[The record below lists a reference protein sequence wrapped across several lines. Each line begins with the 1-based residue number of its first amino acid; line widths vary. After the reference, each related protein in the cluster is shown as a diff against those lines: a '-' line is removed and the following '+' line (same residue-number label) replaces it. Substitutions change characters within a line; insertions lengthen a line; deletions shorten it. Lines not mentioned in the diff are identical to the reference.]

1 MAGRRCDVLDVR
13 EMLRRLRLGQS
24 ARAVAKGLGVSRNTV
39 REYVAWFEAEK
50 LLPGDA
56 GALPAAADLHERLA
70 RSEPVAPPPRLQPY
84 QEEISELLGAGLQ
97 VKVAW
102 ERFSTAHPDVRASY
116 TAFRRFVRRYVDE
129 RPRRA
134 VVRIEVGPG
143 EEAQVD
149 FGYAGLVPRAPGE
162 APAKTWV
169 FVMTLSHSRHQYVE
183 LVQDQSAG
191 TWLSL
196 HRNAF
201 QFLGGVPRKI
211 VLDNLK
217 AGIIKASVTD
227 PEVQR
232 AYRECAEH
240 YGFVISPCVART
252 PEHKGKVERGV
263 QYVKRSFLAGR
274 SFLSLLQANEQA
286 LDWVLEHAGLRVHG
300 TTQEI
305 PLHVF
310 EARERA
316 ALLPLPA
323 SPFELVEWKQ
333 AKLHPDCHVV
343 FAKSY
348 YSAPHAFIGERLWLR
363 ATSRVVQLFRDH
375 RLVAT
380 HGRAFRPGQRVTN
393 PAHLPPKKL
402 RYLMQTPTWCR
413 ERAGQ
418 IGPATA
424 AFIEQLLGDEVL
436 DRLRGAQATLRL
448 ADTKGVGPERLEA
461 ACRRA
466 VACDAIQAK
475 TVQRILNRGLDREPL
490 PGDAAPAPTPRTEPT
505 YARTFFDLFNPADPA
520 TAQGETPW
528 TSSINSPRC

>member
-1 MAGRRCDVLDVR
+1 M
-13 EMLRRLRLGQS
+13 
-24 ARAVAKGLGVSRNTV
+24 AKGLGISRNTV
-39 REYVAWFEAEK
+39 REYVAWLEAEG
-50 LLPGDA
+50 LLLGDPTV
-56 GALPAAADLHERLA
+56 LPTSFELAQRLA
-70 RSEPVAPPPRLQPY
+70 RAEPVAPPPRLMPY
-84 QEEISELLGAGLQ
+84 RDEIAELIGAGLQ

-102 ERFSTAHPDVRASY
+102 ERFTSAHPDQHASY

-134 VVRIEVGPG
+134 VLRLEVGPG

-149 FGYAGLVPRAPGE
+149 FGYAGLIPRVPGE
-162 APAKTWV
+162 PPVTSWV

-183 LVQDQSAG
+183 LVQDQTVA
-191 TWLSL
+191 TWLAL
-196 HRNAF
+196 HRNALA
-201 QFLGGVPRKI
+201 FLGGVPRKL

-217 AGIIKASVTD
+217 AGIIKASITD

-240 YGFVISPCVART
+240 YGFIISPCVPRVA
-252 PEHKGKVERGV
+252 EHKGKVERGV

-274 SFLSLLQANEQA
+274 SFRSLAEANEA
-286 LDWVLEHAGLRVHG
+286 ARDWVLEHAGLRVHG

-310 EARERA
+310 EQRERC

-323 SPFELVEWKQ
+323 AHFDLVEWKR

-343 FAKSY
+343 FVKSY
-348 YSAPHAFIGERLWLR
+348 YSAPHPLIGQRLWVR
-363 ATSRVVQLFRDH
+363 ATSHVVQIFH
-375 RLVAT
+375 EHQLVAT

-393 PAHLPPKKL
+393 PVHLPPKKL

-413 ERAGQ
+413 GRAAL
-418 IGPATA
+418 IGPATTD
-424 AFIEQLLGDEVL
+424 FIERLLGDEVL

-448 ADTKGVGPERLEA
+448 AETFGEARLEA

-466 VACDAIQAK
+466 VACDAIAAK
-475 TVQRILNRGLDREPL
+475 TVQRILLRGLDREPL
-490 PGDAAPAPTPRTEPT
+490 PDEAAPVSAPRPAPV
-505 YARTFFDLFNPADPA
+505 YARTFFDLFTPADPA
-520 TAQGETPW
+520 TTEGEEAW
-528 TSSINSPRC
+528 TSLTSSPRC

>member
-1 MAGRRCDVLDVR
+1 MAGRRCAVLDVR
-13 EMLRRLRLGQS
+13 EMLRRLRLGES
-24 ARAVAKGLGVSRNTV
+24 ARAVAKGLGVSRNTI
-39 REYVAWFEAEK
+39 REYAAWFEAES
-50 LLPGDA
+50 LLAGDA
-56 GALPAAADLHERLA
+56 TALPSAGELQQRLA
-70 RSEPVAPPPRLQPY
+70 RTEPVAQPPRLMPY
-84 QEEISELLGAGLQ
+84 RDEIAELVGAGLQ

-102 ERFSTAHPDVRASY
+102 ERFSSAHPDQRASY
-116 TAFRRFVRRYVDE
+116 TAFRRFVRRYVEE

-134 VVRIEVGPG
+134 VVRLEVAPG
-143 EEAQVD
+143 DEAQVD

-162 APAKTWV
+162 PPAKTWV

-183 LVQDQSAG
+183 LVQDQTVG
-191 TWLSL
+191 TWLAL

-201 QFLGGVPRKI
+201 AFFGGVPRKI

-240 YGFVISPCVART
+240 YGFIISPCVPRS
-252 PEHKGKVERGV
+252 PEHKGKVERDI

-274 SFLSLLQANEQA
+274 TFRSLEEGNEEA
-286 LDWVLEHAGLRVHG
+286 IDWVLKHAGLRIHG
-300 TTQEI
+300 TTREV

-310 EARERA
+310 EQRERA

-323 SPFELVEWKQ
+323 AHFDLVEWKQ

-343 FAKSY
+343 FAKGY
-348 YSAPHAFIGERLWLR
+348 YSAPHPFIGERLWLR
-363 ATSRVVQLFRDH
+363 ATSRVVQLFHDH
-375 RLVAT
+375 QLVAT

-413 ERAGQ
+413 ERAAQ
-418 IGPATA
+418 IGPATLD
-424 AFIEQLLGDEVL
+424 FIVQLLGDEVL

-448 ADTKGVGPERLEA
+448 AENFGEARLEA

-466 VACDAIQAK
+466 VACDAIAAK
-475 TVQRILNRGLDREPL
+475 TVQCILHRGLDREPL
-490 PGDAAPAPTPRTEPT
+490 PGEAAPVPPPRAAPA

-520 TAQGETPW
+520 TTEGEKTW
-528 TSSINSPRC
+528 TSPTNSPRC

>member
-13 EMLRRLRLGQS
+13 EMLRRLRLGES

-39 REYVAWFEAEK
+39 REYVAWFEAEQ
-50 LLPGDA
+50 LPPGDA
-56 GALPAAADLHERLA
+56 AALPTAAELDERLA
-70 RSEPVAPPPRLQPY
+70 RAEPVQPPPRLMPY
-84 QEEISELLGAGLQ
+84 RDEIAEFVGAGLQ

-102 ERFSTAHPDVRASY
+102 ERFVAAHPDVHASY

-134 VVRIEVGPG
+134 FVRLEVGPG

-149 FGYAGLVPRAPGE
+149 FGFAGLVPRAPGD
-162 APAKTWV
+162 APAKSWV

-183 LVQDQSAG
+183 LVQDQTVG
-191 TWLSL
+191 TWLAL

-201 QFLGGVPRKI
+201 QFFGGVPRKI

-227 PEVQR
+227 PEAQR

-240 YGFVISPCVART
+240 YGFVISPCVARV

-274 SFLSLLQANEQA
+274 SFRSLVEANEA
-286 LDWVLEHAGLRVHG
+286 AIDWVLDHAGVRVHG

-310 EARERA
+310 EARERT
-316 ALLPLPA
+316 ALIGLPSA
-323 SPFELVEWKQ
+323 PFDLVEWKQ

-343 FAKSY
+343 FARSY
-348 YSAPHAFIGERLWLR
+348 YSAPHPFIGERLWLR
-363 ATSRVVQLFRDH
+363 ATSRVVQVFRDH

-380 HGRAFRPGQRVTN
+380 HGRALRPGQRLTN
-393 PAHLPPKKL
+393 SAHLPPKKL

-418 IGPATA
+418 IGPATSK
-424 AFIEQLLGDEVL
+424 FIEQLLGDEVL

-448 ADTKGVGPERLEA
+448 AESVGEGRLEA

-466 VACDAIQAK
+466 VACDAIHAK

-490 PGDAAPAPTPRTEPT
+490 PGETGPPAPPRAEPV

-520 TAQGETPW
+520 TSQGETQW
-528 TSSINSPRC
+528 TSSISSRRC